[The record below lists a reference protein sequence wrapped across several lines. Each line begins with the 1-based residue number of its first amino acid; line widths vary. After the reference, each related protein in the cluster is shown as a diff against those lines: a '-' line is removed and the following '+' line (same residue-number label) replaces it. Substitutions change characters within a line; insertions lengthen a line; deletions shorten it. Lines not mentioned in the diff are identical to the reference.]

1 MRPKATCPAL
11 SHADAAFHDR
21 FTGRSCTPGPQL
33 RRDLAELSAANEL
46 DLVHGDFTFR
56 DKWGPEL
63 LALFTRLQ
71 DSLSADSWLECRT
84 VLAAPAH
91 LPPG

>member
-1 MRPKATCPAL
+1 MPTNPP
-11 SHADAAFHDR
+11 DR
-21 FTGRSCTPGPQL
+21 FTGRSRPPGPQL
-33 RRDLAELSAANEL
+33 RRPFAELSAANEL

-71 DSLSADSWLECRT
+71 DLLSADAWLRYRT